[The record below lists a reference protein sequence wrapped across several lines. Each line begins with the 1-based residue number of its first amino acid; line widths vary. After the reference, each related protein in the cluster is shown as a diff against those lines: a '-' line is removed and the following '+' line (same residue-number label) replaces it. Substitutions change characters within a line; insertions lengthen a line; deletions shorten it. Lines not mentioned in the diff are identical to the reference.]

1 MMKIDRNR
9 FRPVG
14 ASAFGKTNFFIGRC
28 PILLIVGLRPTTDIH
43 WSLPLFHRT
52 LPYANDF
59 RALPYR
65 NTGISSLPLG
75 RSPLINTV
83 GQRPMIIPAS
93 PLGRSPL
100 INTVG
105 QRPAKIPT
113 HASYPT
119 GQRPARIPTSK

>member
-1 MMKIDRNR
+1 MMN
-9 FRPVG
+9 
-14 ASAFGKTNFFIGRC
+14 NFT
-28 PILLIVGLRPTTDIH
+28 ILMILGLRPTTNIH

-65 NTGISSLPLG
+65 NTVISSLPLG
-75 RSPLINTV
+75 RSPLIITV
-83 GQRPMIIPAS
+83 GRSPARIPEHPS
-93 PLGRSPL
+93 YPLGRSPL

-119 GQRPARIPTSK
+119 GQRPTRIPALIK

>member
-1 MMKIDRNR
+1 MTRKYNNIVTIKIYRQMMNKFTILM
-9 FRPVG
+9 
-14 ASAFGKTNFFIGRC
+14 ILGRC
-28 PILLIVGLRPTTDIH
+28 PNTNIH

-65 NTGISSLPLG
+65 NTVISSLPLG
-75 RSPLINTV
+75 RSPLIITV
-83 GQRPMIIPAS
+83 GRSPARIPEHPS
-93 PLGRSPL
+93 YPLGRSPL

-119 GQRPARIPTSK
+119 GQRPTRIPALIK